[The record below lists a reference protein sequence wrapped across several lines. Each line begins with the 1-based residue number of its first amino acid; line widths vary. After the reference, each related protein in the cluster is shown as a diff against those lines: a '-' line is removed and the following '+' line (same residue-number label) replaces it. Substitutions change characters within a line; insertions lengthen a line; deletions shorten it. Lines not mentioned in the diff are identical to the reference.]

1 MLHLALVT
9 LAATTAIAGGCA
21 SSDVGAG
28 EYEEYTP
35 GLNDK
40 AMTSDAKMSAAEQA
54 MIPQWSKGR
63 EVFRS
68 LGCAGCHVPSITLDR
83 AVYELPSRAGG
94 RGLSIDLEKEGAE
107 PRIQRARAPE
117 GGFEVWLFSD
127 LKRHDMGP
135 RLAEARPD
143 RGVPGETDLDRVFEL
158 ASALEDQ
165 QEDEIISLDQY
176 LVDRGDPLRFGGAPE
191 WYNPDGDGVSREIEE
206 GSVTAV
212 AVYLAMLE
220 APVILPPKSPAL
232 LDRWAQGS
240 ALFDRIGCAGC
251 HVRSL
256 HLDDPVWRE
265 GSETT
270 SGPPIVINLL
280 GDGDAPRGTD
290 EVMLFSDLK
299 RHAMGEDL
307 ADRRGSPEGISKGAF
322 LTRPL
327 WGLAESAPYLH
338 DGRAATIPEAIL
350 AHGGEGK
357 AARDAFAAL
366 PTDDQRNLHV
376 FLLSLARAAK
386 VRIAL

>member
-143 RGVPGETDLDRVFEL
+143 RGVPGET
-158 ASALEDQ
+158 
-165 QEDEIISLDQY
+165 
-176 LVDRGDPLRFGGAPE
+176 
-191 WYNPDGDGVSREIEE
+191 
-206 GSVTAV
+206 
-212 AVYLAMLE
+212 
-220 APVILPPKSPAL
+220 
-232 LDRWAQGS
+232 
-240 ALFDRIGCAGC
+240 
-251 HVRSL
+251 
-256 HLDDPVWRE
+256 
-265 GSETT
+265 
-270 SGPPIVINLL
+270 
-280 GDGDAPRGTD
+280 
-290 EVMLFSDLK
+290 
-299 RHAMGEDL
+299 
-307 ADRRGSPEGISKGAF
+307 F
-322 LTRPL
+322 LTPPL
-327 WGLAESAPYLH
+327 WGLARSRPYLH
-338 DGRAATIPEAIL
+338 DASAATLEEAIL
-350 AHGGEGK
+350 AHGGEAEASREG
-357 AARDAFAAL
+357 FAAL
-366 PTDDQRNLHV
+366 SDAGRYPLRLY
-376 FLLSLARAAK
+376 LSTLTRAPRM
-386 VRIAL
+386 VSP